1 MVKYSQ
7 IHPTVGTV
15 MSYHAL
21 PAALVTGAD
30 RGFGCIARRLLQAG

>member
-1 MVKYSQ
+1 
-7 IHPTVGTV
+7 

-30 RGFGCIARRLLQAG
+30 RGFGFCIARQLSQEG